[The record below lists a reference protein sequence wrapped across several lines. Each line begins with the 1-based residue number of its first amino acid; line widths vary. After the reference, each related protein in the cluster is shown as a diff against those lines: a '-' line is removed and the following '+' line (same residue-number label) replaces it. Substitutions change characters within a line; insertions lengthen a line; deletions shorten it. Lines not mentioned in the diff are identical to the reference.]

1 MCTARVCAGVCAAR
15 MCWCVR
21 VRARARV
28 LAQVR
33 HVCSTTSGQPR
44 RRWCARLQH
53 VVLRCNVLFCTVCSN
68 RTMGRGATPSDSTL
82 AAAVTVAAHS
92 PMPHVS
98 LRLRRFALSTAQA
111 QPGARRRAA
120 RSQTRVH
127 VHKKS
132 THART
137 YTVLTIARI
146 SMQHMPCT
154 FSSPQHSHAAHT
166 LQRTRYT
173 MQWTTCATWL
183 LSSGQHKRS

>member
-1 MCTARVCAGVCAAR
+1 MCTASVHALPCMAGHGMCTARVCADVCAAR
-15 MCWCVR
+15 VMLVCA
-21 VRARARV
+21 RARARACV

-33 HVCSTTSGQPR
+33 QVCSTTSGQPR

-82 AAAVTVAAHS
+82 APAVTVAAHS

-127 VHKKS
+127 VHKK
-132 THART
+132 ART
-137 YTVLTIARI
+137 RVR
-146 SMQHMPCT
+146 
-154 FSSPQHSHAAHT
+154 T
-166 LQRTRYT
+166 LYSQSR
-173 MQWTTCATWL
+173 A
-183 LSSGQHKRS
+183 